1 MTEVKTEGI
10 VVKRQKFEN
19 AMTSIENFSKKAN
32 TNTKLEKVEGNFFGT
47 VKEKNINI
55 FVSQVEDRLIELKN
69 FDLGTLD
76 IITNIYKALDALDKE
91 HISGILIAAN
101 SAKAASDKANENVKA
116 IEKIIKVLQKFKDSL
131 EKLEHLMDAD
141 KAWEI
146 LEEQKIIINS
156 LCDYKDKITSIKHL
170 VDIDELWEDS
180 NSHSK
185 TLDDIKNELEK
196 IHKLLDE
203 HQNSISGFIKT
214 VETLA
219 NNQQILAEET
229 SKKLTEQQ
237 VLIEDSLKEN
247 KSEIQKGFNAVEKMF
262 NKNQEAFEN
271 KFIAFSKSQ
280 EDFFNSMQKKYT
292 DALLN
297 IEKLQS
303 EAIESLSTSQTK
315 ALDIIEKTQ
324 SEKLKAISKE
334 YTETLSNMVEEQKD
348 KFDSM
353 NAFIQSEKEL
363 LNKQSNLLSKKM
375 KIAYIIAGSSAAIT
389 LLHIILNILGV
400 I

>member
-180 NSHSK
+180 NS
-185 TLDDIKNELEK
+185 LEN

-203 HQNSISGFIKT
+203 HQNSIRGFIKT

-247 KSEIQKGFNAVEKMF
+247 KSEIQKGFNDVEKMF
-262 NKNQEAFEN
+262 NKNQEEFEN

-280 EDFFNSMQKKYT
+280 EDFFNSMQNKYT

-303 EAIESLSTSQTK
+303 EAIESLSTSQIK

-324 SEKLKAISKE
+324 SAKLKAISKE